1 MDYFYIIVS
10 VIAIVV
16 LIILLTIVGI
26 SLSKHSSS
34 AGGNT
39 WPPSESTC
47 PDYWKPDKNDS
58 KYCMMP
64 DSASKYR
71 NTGTIFNTVNNASV
85 LDKNFTATNVKGYD
99 ANGLRIDFTDPYY
112 TVCNKQS
119 WAKKWNVYWDGYTN
133 YNGCNTVNAK

>member
-1 MDYFYIIVS
+1 MDYFYLIVS

-26 SLSKHSSS
+26 SLSKQSSS
-34 AGGNT
+34 AGGNS
-39 WPPSESTC
+39 WPPAENTC

-64 DSASKYR
+64 DKTSNYR
-71 NTGTIFNTVNNASV
+71 NTGNIFSTVSGNSV
-85 LDKNFTATNVKGYD
+85 LDGNFSSVKGYD

-112 TVCNKQS
+112 TACNKQS

-133 YNGCNTVNAK
+133 YNGCDAVAK